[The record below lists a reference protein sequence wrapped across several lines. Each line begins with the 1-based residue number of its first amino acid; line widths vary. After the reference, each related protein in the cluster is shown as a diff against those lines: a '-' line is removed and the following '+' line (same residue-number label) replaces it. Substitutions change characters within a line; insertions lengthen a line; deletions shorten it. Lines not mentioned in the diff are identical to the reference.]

1 MNDYVHY
8 STCIFFL
15 ISACGLIPPLASPPP
30 ISMVH
35 YYILIGGMLCLLL
48 LEIKC
53 GLSKQGGILSYLLQY
68 KMTSVSFF
76 LVNSV

>member
-15 ISACGLIPPLASPPP
+15 ISACGLIPSLASPPP

-53 GLSKQGGILSYLLQY
+53 VCQSKGVTIQNDFSE
-68 KMTSVSFF
+68 FF
-76 LVNSV
+76 S